1 MYVGRVCCWFSPLL
15 REVFL
20 QVLSPQKLLKI
31 SKLQSDMDQA
41 DEEQQVELLSLNH
54 CLRLL
59 FYFNL
64 VRG

>member
-41 DEEQQVELLSLNH
+41 DEEQQVEALSLNH
-54 CLRLL
+54 CLLL
-59 FYFNL
+59 LLYFNL